1 MAVICPV
8 PFGSGGSPVFGG
20 MEVLFADECGP
31 DVVHPMAGNFGGWVC
46 LIEEGRLS
54 WPALPELPGPALVF
68 RCEVKGFQ

>member
-8 PFGSGGSPVFGG
+8 PFGSGGSSVFGKWRFYLQ
-20 MEVLFADECGP
+20 MSAVI
-31 DVVHPMAGNFGGWVC
+31 VHPMAGNFGGWVC

-68 RCEVKGFQ
+68 RCEVTGFQ